1 MHKDIFTKQSTTLHR
16 INRFAF
22 MSKKQVFQSL
32 TVLLICLSCGMA
44 IYTLLFTP
52 LNIDGGF
59 YLYLSEF
66 LSKNHGEI
74 IVIGYTPVAISI
86 WTLLFNL
93 FPNLSYEPA
102 LVLSVFVVL
111 LNSFILTKILIRLKK
126 FENYQVHFIFWLY
139 TFLQFTMDGTSI
151 ILEPLTMLFALIS
164 VYLIIKKDCFS
175 CIIAAVQLCS
185 LSFMTKHYGAASLAV
200 VIFIIFK
207 FQSFKINSNFIF
219 QTFLVLL
226 SFLIATAVLYVINVY
241 FLFSQIISPELIIRT
256 TLNYGKLSILH
267 SVFYFSKGLI
277 QFIPLILIPIIFC
290 REKMKLKEMQI
301 GLIGILAFLPAF
313 YFKQYHHYYLLI
325 LPFTLMVFANTIF
338 SADNSKKEHL
348 KLIIT
353 VVIVVLT
360 IASNLRTMVLS
371 EAISKKDQHEIS
383 KEIALIIP
391 KNSIVF
397 IGNSNLQPY
406 RFLNK
411 LNGPLMAEYGLG
423 FPDNYS
429 DEIQSKMI
437 INSDYLLFSEK
448 YQSAQVK
455 LIGIINKSIYVYKNV

>member
-16 INRFAF
+16 INRFAY
-22 MSKKQVFQSL
+22 MSKKQIFQSL
-32 TVLLICLSCGMA
+32 TVLLICLSCGMV

-59 YLYLSEF
+59 YLYLSEL
-66 LSKNHGEI
+66 LSKNQGGI

-93 FPNLSYEPA
+93 SPNLSYEPV
-102 LVLSVFVVL
+102 LLLSVFVLL
-111 LNSFILTKILIRLKK
+111 LNSFILTKILSTLKK

-139 TFLQFTMDGTSI
+139 SFLQFTMDGTSI
-151 ILEPLTMLFALIS
+151 ILEPLTMLFALLS
-164 VYLIIKKDCFS
+164 VYLILKKNCFS
-175 CIIAAVQLCS
+175 HIIAAGALCS
-185 LSFMTKHYGAASLAV
+185 LSFMTKHYGAASLALI
-200 VIFIIFK
+200 IFIIFK
-207 FQSFKINSNFIF
+207 YQSFKITLNFF
-219 QTFLVLL
+219 YQVFLLIISFIVTTILL
-226 SFLIATAVLYVINVY
+226 YIINVY
-241 FLFSQIISPELIIRT
+241 FLFSEIISPELIIRT
-256 TLNYGKLSILH
+256 TLNYGKLSISH

-277 QFIPLILIPIIFC
+277 QFIPLILIPIFFF
-290 REKMKLKEMQI
+290 REKMKLKGIQI

-325 LPFTLMVFANTIF
+325 LPFALMIFANTIF
-338 SADNSKKEHL
+338 SAVNSKKDHL
-348 KLIIT
+348 KLIVT
-353 VVIVVLT
+353 VVIVVST

-371 EAISKKDQHEIS
+371 EAISKKEQHEIS

-411 LNGPLMAEYGLG
+411 LSGPLMSEYGLG

-429 DEIQSKMI
+429 GEIQNKMMK
-437 INSDYLLFSEK
+437 NSDYLLFSEK
-448 YQSAQVK
+448 YQGTQVK